1 VALAN
6 RTEADVSTAAQL
18 LVRCLENEG
27 VSLVFGIPGEENIR
41 LIQALASSDIR
52 YVLTRHEQ
60 AASFMAEMYGRVT
73 GKAGVVSATLGP
85 GAINLQLGVADA
97 TTNSTPVVA
106 LSAQVGQDRNYKE
119 SHQFIDLVNL
129 FAPIT
134 QWSASV
140 PSAAAIPEMVR
151 KAFKIAE
158 TERPGAVYL
167 AVPEDIDAGDADPQL
182 APLPRNVP
190 RPEAPAP
197 GQIER
202 AAKLLHEAR
211 HPIVLAGHGAARNH
225 ASEALVNF
233 AHRLCVPVAT
243 TFHGKGVIPD
253 DDPYAIGTIGFMRRD
268 YVNFGFDS
276 TDLVV
281 CVGYELQEFDPAR
294 INPDAKKRIIHVHRF
309 PAEVDAHYS
318 VDVGI
323 EGDISA
329 SLNALADAVGARG
342 DASDA
347 SAGMAEPLA
356 SSSALL
362 AEELEHGRAD
372 DRYPLAPARI
382 VADTRAA
389 LDRDDVVLVDTGALK
404 MWMARLYPTYAAN
417 TCLISNGLSTMGFAL
432 PGALAVSLARP
443 EAKVLAAV
451 GDGAFLMNAQELE
464 TAVRERI
471 PLTVLIWEDDAY
483 GLIKW
488 KMDLELGE
496 HNDIAFTNPD
506 FVQFARSFGANGYRI
521 EHAAELLPTLRK
533 ALADDGVS
541 IISCPVDYSENLRL
555 TERLG
560 ELDAAL

>member
-1 VALAN
+1 VRA
-6 RTEADVSTAAQL
+6 TAATL

-27 VSLVFGIPGEENIR
+27 VSFVFGIPGEENIR
-41 LIQALASSDIR
+41 LIQALAESEIR

-73 GKAGVVSATLGP
+73 GRAGVVSATLGP

-97 TTNSTPVVA
+97 TTNSTPLVA
-106 LSAQVGQDRNYKE
+106 LSAQVGHDRNYKE

-167 AVPEDIDAGDADPQL
+167 AIPEDINAGQADPAL
-182 APLPRNVP
+182 EPLPRNVP

-202 AAKLLHEAR
+202 AANLLRNSR

-225 ASEALVNF
+225 ATAALVEF
-233 AHRLCVPVAT
+233 AHKLKIPVAT
-243 TFHGKGVIPD
+243 TFHGKGAIPD

-268 YVNFGFDS
+268 YVNFGFDL
-276 TDLVV
+276 TDLII

-294 INPDAKKRIIHVHRF
+294 VNPDGRKRIIYVHRF
-309 PAEVDAHYS
+309 PAEVDVHFS
-318 VDVGI
+318 IDVGI

-329 SLNALADAVGARG
+329 SLRALAEAVQPSGGMA
-342 DASDA
+342 DPIA
-347 SAGMAEPLA
+347 SAP
-356 SSSALL
+356 ALL
-362 AEELEHGRAD
+362 ADELEHGRQD
-372 DRYPLAPARI
+372 NRFPLTPARI
-382 VADTRAA
+382 VADTRTA
-389 LDRDDVVLVDTGALK
+389 LGRDDVVLVDTGALK
-404 MWMARLYPTYAAN
+404 MWMARLYPTYAPN

-432 PGALAVSLARP
+432 PGALAVSLALPDR
-443 EAKVLAAV
+443 KVLAAV
-451 GDGAFLMNAQELE
+451 GDGGFLMNLQEIE

-471 PLTVLIWEDDAY
+471 PLTVLIWEDEAY

-488 KMDLELGE
+488 KMDLELGR
-496 HNDIAFTNPD
+496 HCDIAFTNPD
-506 FVQFARSFGANGYRI
+506 FVQLAHSFGASGYRI
-521 EHAAELLPTLRK
+521 ESAEQLLPTLRE
-533 ALADDGVS
+533 ALAEDGVS
-541 IISCPVDYSENLRL
+541 IIACPVDYSENLRL